1 MEKTSEKSKYW
12 CMRKLLALVVTLGAL
27 TVGNAV
33 IAQPAAEKPAKKE
46 RPVLTDEQK
55 KLRADLL
62 AKYDTN
68 KDGKLDKDELAKVS
82 EEDKAKLKEAQ
93 LSWIK
98 YREASCIFE
107 SSGVEG
113 GSAHTMI
120 YLNCMAT
127 ITLERVKSLKALATC
142 KEGDLSCPSPE

>member
-1 MEKTSEKSKYW
+1 
-12 CMRKLLALVVTLGAL
+12 MRKLLALVVTLGAL

-33 IAQPAAEKPAKKE
+33 IAQPAADKTAKKE

-82 EEDKAKLKEAQ
+82 DADKAKLKEAH
-93 LSWIK
+93 L
-98 YREASCIFE
+98 
-107 SSGVEG
+107 GPGPG
-113 GSAHTMI
+113 G
-120 YLNCMAT
+120 
-127 ITLERVKSLKALATC
+127 RKK
-142 KEGDLSCPSPE
+142 

>member
-1 MEKTSEKSKYW
+1 
-12 CMRKLLALVVTLGAL
+12 MRKLLALVVTLGAL

-82 EEDKAKLKEAQ
+82 EEDKAKLKEAH
-93 LSWIK
+93 L
-98 YREASCIFE
+98 
-107 SSGVEG
+107 G
-113 GSAHTMI
+113 GPGGG
-120 YLNCMAT
+120 
-127 ITLERVKSLKALATC
+127 KK
-142 KEGDLSCPSPE
+142 K